1 MQNKQNKAVT
11 YNATVTNEKLS
22 VLSNLV
28 NVGKNASVLLTIGKA
43 MMKGNELPT
52 WAKAMPLSH
61 FENVFNLSERSLAKV
76 CNTDSYHDLRA
87 MINTHLKGEV
97 IKTSQ
102 AESLDK
108 IMTIKSFQDMSVLK
122 EIKMA
127 YVAHT
132 QTKHLLNVISFMTGA
147 HDTSV
152 PNVEVKQI
160 DLSALT
166 DTLNNLDESQALL
179 MLEVLQGRLNV
190 IAQTT
195 EQVKTKKA
203 A

>member
-1 MQNKQNKAVT
+1 MLNKQNQAVT

-43 MMKGNELPT
+43 MMKGNDLPT

-61 FENVFNLSERSLAKV
+61 FENVFNLSEKSLAKV
-76 CNTDSYHDLRA
+76 CNTDSYHELRT

-102 AESLDK
+102 VESLDK
-108 IMTIKSFQDMSVLK
+108 IMTIKAFQDMSILK
-122 EIKMA
+122 EIKNS
-127 YVAHT
+127 YIAHS
-132 QTKHLLNVISFMTGA
+132 QAKQLLKLFSFLTGA

-160 DLSALT
+160 DLSELT
-166 DTLNNLDESQALL
+166 STLNALDESQVLL
-179 MLEVLQGRLNV
+179 MMQVLQGRLNELSQDNLQKV
-190 IAQTT
+190 A
-195 EQVKTKKA
+195 
-203 A
+203 

>member
-1 MQNKQNKAVT
+1 MQNKQNQAVT

-43 MMKGNELPT
+43 MIKGNELPT

-61 FENVFNLSERSLAKV
+61 FENVFNLSEKSLAKV
-76 CNTDSYHDLRA
+76 CNTDSYHEIRA
-87 MINTHLKGEV
+87 MINIHLKGEV

-108 IMTIKSFQDMSVLK
+108 IMTIKAFQDMGILK
-122 EIKMA
+122 EIKNA
-127 YVAHT
+127 YVAHS
-132 QTKHLLNVISFMTGA
+132 QAKQLLNVISFMTGA

-160 DLSALT
+160 DLSELT
-166 DTLNNLDESQALL
+166 STLNTLDESQVLL
-179 MLEVLQGRLNV
+179 MMEVLQGRLNELSQDNLQKV
-190 IAQTT
+190 A
-195 EQVKTKKA
+195 
-203 A
+203 

>member
-1 MQNKQNKAVT
+1 MQNKQNQAVT

-43 MMKGNELPT
+43 MMKGNEFPT

-108 IMTIKSFQDMSVLK
+108 IMTIKAFQDMSVLK
-122 EIKMA
+122 EIKTA
-127 YVAHT
+127 YVAHS
-132 QTKHLLNVISFMTGA
+132 QAKQLLKVFSFMTGA

-160 DLSALT
+160 DLSELT
-166 DTLNNLDESQALL
+166 STLNTLDESQVFL
-179 MLEVLQGRLNV
+179 MMEVLQGRLNALSQDNLQKV
-190 IAQTT
+190 A
-195 EQVKTKKA
+195 
-203 A
+203 

>member
-1 MQNKQNKAVT
+1 MQNKQNQAVI

-43 MMKGNELPT
+43 MMKGNDLPT
-52 WAKAMPLSH
+52 WAKTMPLSH
-61 FENVFNLSERSLAKV
+61 FENVFNLSEKSLAKV
-76 CNTDSYHDLRA
+76 CNTDSYHELRA
-87 MINTHLKGEV
+87 MINLHLKGEV

-108 IMTIKSFQDMSVLK
+108 IMTIKAFQDMSILK
-122 EIKMA
+122 EIKKA

-132 QTKHLLNVISFMTGA
+132 QAKQLLKVISFMTGA

-152 PNVEVKQI
+152 PSVEAKKI
-160 DLSALT
+160 DLSELT
-166 DTLNNLDESQALL
+166 STLNTLDESQVLL
-179 MLEVLQGRLNV
+179 MMQVLQGRLNELSQDNLQKV
-190 IAQTT
+190 A
-195 EQVKTKKA
+195 
-203 A
+203 

>member
-1 MQNKQNKAVT
+1 MLNKQNQAVT
-11 YNATVTNEKLS
+11 YNATVTNEKLN

-43 MMKGNELPT
+43 MIKGNELPT
-52 WAKAMPLSH
+52 WAKAIPLSH
-61 FENVFNLSERSLAKV
+61 FENVFNLSEKSLSKV
-76 CNTDSYHDLRA
+76 CNTDSYHDIRA

-108 IMTIKSFQDMSVLK
+108 IMTIKAFQDMSVLK
-122 EIKMA
+122 EIKTA
-127 YVAHT
+127 YVAHS
-132 QTKHLLNVISFMTGA
+132 QAKQLLKLFSFLTGA

-152 PNVEVKQI
+152 PKMESKQI
-160 DLSALT
+160 DLSKLT
-166 DTLNNLDESQALL
+166 STLNSLDESQALL

-190 IAQTT
+190 ISQDNLQKVA
-195 EQVKTKKA
+195 
-203 A
+203 

>member
-1 MQNKQNKAVT
+1 MQNKQNQAVS

-52 WAKAMPLSH
+52 WAKAMPLTH
-61 FENVFNLSERSLAKV
+61 FENVFNLSEKSLAKV

-108 IMTIKSFQDMSVLK
+108 IMTIKAFQDMSVLK
-122 EIKMA
+122 EIKNA

-132 QTKHLLNVISFMTGA
+132 QAKQLLNVISFMTGA
-147 HDTSV
+147 HDISV
-152 PNVEVKQI
+152 PTVAPKQL

-190 IAQTT
+190 IAQD
-195 EQVKTKKA
+195 QVKKVA
-203 A
+203 

>member
-1 MQNKQNKAVT
+1 MLNKQNQAVT

-43 MMKGNELPT
+43 MIKGNDLPT

-61 FENVFNLSERSLAKV
+61 FENVFNLSEESLAKV
-76 CNTDSYHDLRA
+76 CNTDSYHEIRA

-102 AESLDK
+102 AKSLDK
-108 IMTIKSFQDMSVLK
+108 IMTIKTFQDMSILK
-122 EIKMA
+122 EIKNA
-127 YVAHT
+127 YVAHS
-132 QTKHLLNVISFMTGA
+132 QAGQLLKVFSFMTGA
-147 HDTSV
+147 HNTSV
-152 PNVEVKQI
+152 PTVEVKKI
-160 DLSALT
+160 NLSELT
-166 DTLNNLDESQALL
+166 STLNSLDESQALL

-190 IAQTT
+190 LSQDNLQKVA
-195 EQVKTKKA
+195 
-203 A
+203 

>member
-1 MQNKQNKAVT
+1 MQNKQNQAVT

-43 MMKGNELPT
+43 MIKGNELPT

-61 FENVFNLSERSLAKV
+61 FENVFNLSEKSLAKV
-76 CNTDSYHDLRA
+76 CNTDSYHEIRS
-87 MINTHLKGEV
+87 MINIHLKGEV

-108 IMTIKSFQDMSVLK
+108 IMTIKAFQDMSVLK
-122 EIKMA
+122 EIKNA
-127 YVAHT
+127 YVAHS
-132 QTKHLLNVISFMTGA
+132 QAKQLLKVISFMTGA

-190 IAQTT
+190 ITQD
-195 EQVKTKKA
+195 QVKTKKVA
-203 A
+203 

>member
-1 MQNKQNKAVT
+1 MQNKQNQAVT

-132 QTKHLLNVISFMTGA
+132 QAKHLLNVISFMTGA

-190 IAQTT
+190 ITQD
-195 EQVKTKKA
+195 QVKTKKVA
-203 A
+203 

>member
-1 MQNKQNKAVT
+1 MQNKQNQAVS

-52 WAKAMPLSH
+52 WAKAMPLTH
-61 FENVFNLSERSLAKV
+61 FENVFNLSEKSLAKV

-102 AESLDK
+102 AENLDK
-108 IMTIKSFQDMSVLK
+108 IMTIKAFQDMSVLK
-122 EIKMA
+122 EIKNA

-132 QTKHLLNVISFMTGA
+132 QAKQLLNVIGFMAGA
-147 HDTSV
+147 HDISV
-152 PNVEVKQI
+152 PTVAPKQL

-190 IAQTT
+190 IAQD
-195 EQVKTKKA
+195 QVKKVA
-203 A
+203 

>member
-1 MQNKQNKAVT
+1 MLNKQNQAVT

-28 NVGKNASVLLTIGKA
+28 NVGKNASVLLTIAKA

-61 FENVFNLSERSLAKV
+61 FENVFNLSEKSLAKV
-76 CNTDSYHDLRA
+76 CNTDSYHELRA
-87 MINTHLKGEV
+87 MINIHLKGEV

-108 IMTIKSFQDMSVLK
+108 IMTIKAFQDMSILK
-122 EIKMA
+122 EIKNA
-127 YVAHT
+127 YIAHS
-132 QTKHLLNVISFMTGA
+132 QAKQLLKVIGFMTGA

-152 PNVEVKQI
+152 PKVESKQV
-160 DLSALT
+160 DLSELT
-166 DTLNNLDESQALL
+166 STLNRLDESQVLL
-179 MLEVLQGRLNV
+179 MMEVLQGRLNALSQDSLQKV
-190 IAQTT
+190 A
-195 EQVKTKKA
+195 
-203 A
+203 

>member
-1 MQNKQNKAVT
+1 MQKKQNQAVT

-52 WAKAMPLSH
+52 WAKAMPLTH
-61 FENVFNLSERSLAKV
+61 FENVFNLNERSLAKV

-108 IMTIKSFQDMSVLK
+108 IMTIKAFQDMIILK
-122 EIKMA
+122 EIKNA
-127 YVAHT
+127 YVAHS
-132 QTKHLLNVISFMTGA
+132 QAKQLLKVISFMTGA

-160 DLSALT
+160 DLSGLT
-166 DTLNNLDESQALL
+166 STLNTLDESQVLL
-179 MLEVLQGRLNV
+179 MMQVLQGRLNV
-190 IAQTT
+190 ITQD
-195 EQVKTKKA
+195 QVKTKKVA
-203 A
+203 

>member
-1 MQNKQNKAVT
+1 MQNKQNQAVS

-52 WAKAMPLSH
+52 WAKAMPLTH
-61 FENVFNLSERSLAKV
+61 FENVFNLSEKSLAKV

-102 AESLDK
+102 AENLDK
-108 IMTIKSFQDMSVLK
+108 IMTIKAFQDMSVLK
-122 EIKMA
+122 EIKNA

-132 QTKHLLNVISFMTGA
+132 QAKQLLKVFSFMTGA
-147 HDTSV
+147 HDISV
-152 PNVEVKQI
+152 PTVAPKQL

-166 DTLNNLDESQALL
+166 YTLNNLDESQALL

-190 IAQTT
+190 IAQD
-195 EQVKTKKA
+195 QVKKVA
-203 A
+203 

>member
-1 MQNKQNKAVT
+1 MQNKQNQAVT

-28 NVGKNASVLLTIGKA
+28 NIGKNASVLLTIGKA

-61 FENVFNLSERSLAKV
+61 FENVFNLSEKSLAKV
-76 CNTDSYHDLRA
+76 CNTDSYHDIRA

-108 IMTIKSFQDMSVLK
+108 IMTIKAFQDMSILK
-122 EIKMA
+122 EIKNA
-127 YVAHT
+127 YITHSQAK
-132 QTKHLLNVISFMTGA
+132 QLLKVIGFMTGA

-152 PNVEVKQI
+152 PTIAPKQL

-166 DTLNNLDESQALL
+166 DTLNSLDESEVLL
-179 MLEVLQGRLNV
+179 MMQVLQGRLNV
-190 IAQTT
+190 IAQD
-195 EQVKTKKA
+195 QVKKVA
-203 A
+203 

>member
-1 MQNKQNKAVT
+1 MQNKQNQAVT

-43 MMKGNELPT
+43 MIKGNELPT
-52 WAKAMPLSH
+52 WAKAMPLTH
-61 FENVFNLSERSLAKV
+61 FENVFNLNERSLAKV

-108 IMTIKSFQDMSVLK
+108 IMTVKAFQDMSVLK

-132 QTKHLLNVISFMTGA
+132 QAKQLLNVISFMTGA
-147 HDTSV
+147 HYTSV
-152 PNVEVKQI
+152 PSVTPNQL
-160 DLSALT
+160 DLSVLT

-195 EQVKTKKA
+195 EQVKTKKVA
-203 A
+203 

>member
-102 AESLDK
+102 AGSLDK

-122 EIKMA
+122 EIKMV
-127 YVAHT
+127 YVSHT

>member
-1 MQNKQNKAVT
+1 MQNKQNQAVT

-43 MMKGNELPT
+43 MMKGNDLPT

-61 FENVFNLSERSLAKV
+61 FENVFNLSEKSLAKV
-76 CNTDSYHDLRA
+76 CNTDSYHEIRA

-108 IMTIKSFQDMSVLK
+108 IMTIKAFQDMSVLK
-122 EIKMA
+122 EIKNA
-127 YVAHT
+127 YIAHS
-132 QTKHLLNVISFMTGA
+132 QAKQLLKLFSFLTGA

-152 PNVEVKQI
+152 PKMESKQI
-160 DLSALT
+160 DLSELT
-166 DTLNNLDESQALL
+166 STLNSLDESQALL
-179 MLEVLQGRLNV
+179 MLEVLQGRLSV
-190 IAQTT
+190 ISQDNLQKVA
-195 EQVKTKKA
+195 
-203 A
+203 

>member
-1 MQNKQNKAVT
+1 MQNKQNQAVS

-52 WAKAMPLSH
+52 WAKAMPLTH
-61 FENVFNLSERSLAKV
+61 FENVFNLSEKSLAKV

-102 AESLDK
+102 AENLDK
-108 IMTIKSFQDMSVLK
+108 IMTIKAFQDMSVLK
-122 EIKMA
+122 EIKNA
-127 YVAHT
+127 YVAHSRAK
-132 QTKHLLNVISFMTGA
+132 QLLKVFSFMTGA
-147 HDTSV
+147 HDISV
-152 PNVEVKQI
+152 PTVAPKQL

-190 IAQTT
+190 IAQD
-195 EQVKTKKA
+195 QVKKVA
-203 A
+203 

>member
-1 MQNKQNKAVT
+1 MLNKANQAVT

-61 FENVFNLSERSLAKV
+61 FEKVFNLSEKSLAKV
-76 CNTDSYHDLRA
+76 CNTDSYHEIRS
-87 MINTHLKGEV
+87 MINIHLKGEV

-108 IMTIKSFQDMSVLK
+108 IMTVKTFQDMSILK
-122 EIKMA
+122 DIKNA
-127 YVAHT
+127 YVAHS
-132 QTKHLLNVISFMTGA
+132 QGKQLLKVLSFMTGA

-152 PNVEVKQI
+152 PKQVI
-160 DLSALT
+160 KEINLSDLTADLQK
-166 DTLNNLDESQALL
+166 LELDQARL
-179 MLEVLQGRLNV
+179 MLEVLQGHINSLV
-190 IAQTT
+190 PSELAIAS
-195 EQVKTKKA
+195 
-203 A
+203 

>member
-1 MQNKQNKAVT
+1 MQNKQNQAVT

-43 MMKGNELPT
+43 MIKGNELPT

-76 CNTDSYHDLRA
+76 CNTDSYHEIRS

-108 IMTIKSFQDMSVLK
+108 IMTIKAFQDMIILK
-122 EIKMA
+122 EIKNA
-127 YVAHT
+127 YVAHS
-132 QTKHLLNVISFMTGA
+132 QAKQLLKVISFMTGA

-190 IAQTT
+190 IAQVT